1 MNGSN
6 NSKKNIKMLYEKWLT
21 ETAQCFVDKKIQLYS
36 RQLGVEPRKVIFKN
50 LKNRWGS
57 ATKEGVINLSL
68 NLLKAPID
76 IIDYMVLHEMCH
88 LQIKEHSHRFW
99 DLVHKFMPNFED
111 KIEWLKVNGSNLL

>member
-21 ETAQCFVDKKIQLYS
+21 ETAQSFVDKKIQLYS